1 MEKLCAYCSKENCC
15 SCCKNKDL
23 KGCIFNLIIFESND
37 KILFYNIPNK
47 SIYLVKN
54 GKGIAE
60 ISFREAIREID
71 IIPSKAP
78 QWKRLQILNLAK
90 DLGFFGI
97 NA

>member
-1 MEKLCAYCSKENCC
+1 MENFCAYCQKE
-15 SCCKNKDL
+15 SCCGCWKSREL
-23 KGCIFNLIIFESND
+23 EGCIFNLTIYESND
-37 KILFYNIPNK
+37 KVLFYNIPNK

-54 GKGIAE
+54 QGIME
-60 ISFREAIREID
+60 ISFKEAIREID
-71 IIPSKAP
+71 IIPNKAP